1 MIANKVPPEHRDSTS
16 LVFLQSIP
24 WLAVFDLFDPN
35 SKKDGLYFILNETSD
50 SARATVKELGDF
62 KSLQKPNDEEIS
74 TRGTTWIFRNQS
86 MHESDWTRN
95 SKDCLYRAL
104 STYHEQSPTSR
115 IHCVFLGLSDELL
128 QEMADIIDSCFSI
141 IGNNAS
147 KSITILSEKKEIGS
161 GIVKHLKPDIRKD
174 AKPPCSIFGFP
185 LELLKDNFKE
195 MLGPIQ
201 YFDEPGAT
209 TDLPYLNGKLKPV
222 LNKRLN
228 SLTDLEIYFPKPKLD
243 QSFVAINK
251 ARENFYMGDVI
262 KQLNLFHHH
271 DIKRT
276 RANRLTS
283 RIDKCLKR
291 LSDASEVT
299 RHVETVSLSYES
311 GSGATTLCRRIL
323 WEKKNTYRCAVVKAI
338 NGNTDY
344 QIDKFQR
351 FLYETSPSFIPPVL
365 ILVDNFPEQ
374 QIRRLV
380 DKMSE
385 RKTKCVLLNTV
396 PIANWVDGA
405 DDDVAKRLGQ
415 LDDTEIDRVKQVL
428 LDVGGK
434 DEKQREAAAKVLER
448 EKRFIWLG
456 LELFGRQYIDI
467 KPRLSK
473 HIYDIISHNLTNK
486 LKDAYEMILR
496 FCCLLDLYSKG
507 RSIYPHPCAVDVMYS
522 RGGFGK
528 DGVNQIDEIHDTF
541 GGLLLEDFSESS
553 GYRGWRPAH
562 FLVGEVVRKEMDL
575 LTTAKKLV
583 MLMNT
588 GPSYAK
594 KYLIDDTVNVFLTRE
609 KKSDST
615 SENSNE
621 SDFVLYSSV
630 EEADVLE
637 VRTRYSALII
647 DVMHD
652 SKQQETDLTSALDL
666 LITLTENVTTT
677 QHKARTWQQ
686 IARVF
691 AYEIGM
697 EAISK
702 EDPLVAR
709 INNLVCPGNSPG
721 KSPTNGFEIAHLAI
735 DQAIKLQE
743 SYVHHLVTKGALFM
757 AELRNLCEEEKHRST
772 YIQGLKEFIQQVVGT
787 SKKGIDVYDAALKKT
802 VPDGYL
808 HAMVGK
814 ITIVIVLLEILKQ
827 LPYFAQHNAGPDE
840 SFKNYISFG
849 VLPQDLTT
857 TLSQDDLEYV
867 IALKRMVVQLLNDF
881 FQEIKLRRTWSYYA
895 YEDQELAN
903 AKIRA
908 LKLRKQFYQV
918 TGLDRLNLPLDTGY
932 EEDIVNQLLF
942 KYEETPYGR
951 WEKLPPLIVGQ
962 IYKSLRKAI
971 PKETTSPDAM
981 LMCTRA
987 ALQEKVAVEE
997 LSGLVELWC
1006 QKYPK
1011 SLWANMFNY
1020 MVHFPVPNGSLKSNV
1035 PIVKSSVAVC
1045 KSSVPYSKQNHR
1057 KSAAEYLLG
1066 KGVGL
1071 HALLRP
1077 NEVST
1082 DSMDM
1087 KTKFW
1092 RSKNVF
1098 KKLERLRGQK
1108 ILGRKG
1114 VLVYKGVEIL
1124 FDNDRYPKESRDDLW
1139 FCLGFTISGPYA
1151 YDPMEEDGYNNLKKD
1166 LSQPPNEW
1174 DRGHLSESFSEENRE
1189 TSCEAEA
1196 AGSKSSSKSIP
1207 PNQPTAARNANQK
1220 NVSGTSFSRP
1230 RKSLTLPVSKNPSR
1244 KDMSSETE
1252 GHWKE
1257 NPKFILTR
1265 HKTTFTPKWIGKDG
1279 RIHHGAYVRAANK
1292 FSDCRKHTTDP
1303 VPKDC
1308 TFAHFWKGDTLQ
1320 FVCLLCTKEELDCC
1334 KKKDEHSRHIYNL
1347 GAYMNN
1353 RAERWN
1359 SS

>member
-1 MIANKVPPEHRDSTS
+1 MVDIHKFSTEVRESLRELKYKENDYILIANKVPPEHRDSTS
-16 LVFLQSIP
+16 LAFLQSIP

-35 SKKDGLYFILNETSD
+35 SKKDGLYYILNETSD

-62 KSLQKPNDEEIS
+62 KSLQKAGEEEMS

-161 GIVKHLKPDIRKD
+161 GIVKLLKPDIRKD
-174 AKPPCSIFGFP
+174 VKPPCSISGFP
-185 LELLKDNFKE
+185 LDLLKDNVKE

-209 TDLPYLNGKLKPV
+209 TDLPYLDGKPKPV

-276 RANRLTS
+276 RANRLTF
-283 RIDKCLKR
+283 RIDKCLKL

-299 RHVETVSLSYES
+299 RHVETVSLSYEA

-323 WEKKNTYRCAVVKAI
+323 WEKKSTYRCAVVKTI

-344 QIDKFQR
+344 QIDELQK

-365 ILVDNFPEQ
+365 VLVDNFPEQ
-374 QIRRLV
+374 QVRRLV
-380 DKMSE
+380 DRMSE

-405 DDDVAKRLGQ
+405 DDDVAELGQ
-415 LDDTEIDRVKQVL
+415 LDGTEIDRVKQVL
-428 LDVGGK
+428 LDVSGK

-473 HIYDIISHNLTNK
+473 HIYDIISHILTDK

-496 FCCLLDLYSKG
+496 FCCLLDFYSKG
-507 RSIYPHPCAVDVMYS
+507 RSIYPHPCAVDVLHS
-522 RGGFGK
+522 RGGLSK
-528 DGVNQIDEIHDTF
+528 DGVNQIDEIHHTF
-541 GGLLLEDFSESS
+541 GGLLLEDFSESG

-583 MLMNT
+583 MVMNT

-594 KYLIDDTVNVFLTRE
+594 KFLTNDTVNVFLTRE

-621 SDFVLYSSV
+621 SDFGLYSS
-630 EEADVLE
+630 EEVDVFGSLE

-647 DVMHD
+647 DAMG
-652 SKQQETDLTSALDL
+652 SKQQETDVTSALDL

-697 EAISK
+697 ELISK

-709 INNLVCPGNSPG
+709 ISNLVCPGNSPG

-743 SYVHHLVTKGALFM
+743 SYVNHLVTKGALFM
-757 AELRNLCEEEKHRST
+757 AELRDLREQKKHRST
-772 YIQGLKEFIQQVVGT
+772 CVQEDLKEFIQQVVGT
-787 SKKGIDVYDAALKKT
+787 SKKGIDVYDVALKKT

-814 ITIVIVLLEILKQ
+814 ITIVIVLLEILKR
-827 LPYFAQHNAGPDE
+827 LPFFHNTPRD
-840 SFKNYISFG
+840 
-849 VLPQDLTT
+849 
-857 TLSQDDLEYV
+857 
-867 IALKRMVVQLLNDF
+867 RM
-881 FQEIKLRRTWSYYA
+881 
-895 YEDQELAN
+895 
-903 AKIRA
+903 
-908 LKLRKQFYQV
+908 
-918 TGLDRLNLPLDTGY
+918 
-932 EEDIVNQLLF
+932 
-942 KYEETPYGR
+942 
-951 WEKLPPLIVGQ
+951 
-962 IYKSLRKAI
+962 KASG
-971 PKETTSPDAM
+971 TTS
-981 LMCTRA
+981 
-987 ALQEKVAVEE
+987 
-997 LSGLVELWC
+997 
-1006 QKYPK
+1006 
-1011 SLWANMFNY
+1011 
-1020 MVHFPVPNGSLKSNV
+1020 
-1035 PIVKSSVAVC
+1035 
-1045 KSSVPYSKQNHR
+1045 
-1057 KSAAEYLLG
+1057 
-1066 KGVGL
+1066 
-1071 HALLRP
+1071 
-1077 NEVST
+1077 
-1082 DSMDM
+1082 
-1087 KTKFW
+1087 
-1092 RSKNVF
+1092 
-1098 KKLERLRGQK
+1098 
-1108 ILGRKG
+1108 
-1114 VLVYKGVEIL
+1114 VLVFIQRIL
-1124 FDNDRYPKESRDDLW
+1124 QRR
-1139 FCLGFTISGPYA
+1139 
-1151 YDPMEEDGYNNLKKD
+1151 
-1166 LSQPPNEW
+1166 
-1174 DRGHLSESFSEENRE
+1174 
-1189 TSCEAEA
+1189 
-1196 AGSKSSSKSIP
+1196 
-1207 PNQPTAARNANQK
+1207 
-1220 NVSGTSFSRP
+1220 
-1230 RKSLTLPVSKNPSR
+1230 
-1244 KDMSSETE
+1244 
-1252 GHWKE
+1252 
-1257 NPKFILTR
+1257 
-1265 HKTTFTPKWIGKDG
+1265 
-1279 RIHHGAYVRAANK
+1279 
-1292 FSDCRKHTTDP
+1292 
-1303 VPKDC
+1303 
-1308 TFAHFWKGDTLQ
+1308 
-1320 FVCLLCTKEELDCC
+1320 
-1334 KKKDEHSRHIYNL
+1334 
-1347 GAYMNN
+1347 
-1353 RAERWN
+1353 
-1359 SS
+1359 